1 MPVEPR
7 PVDLEHLERIG
18 GELAVDPAP
27 PLDLGEVTD
36 PPQQPVRHPRRAPG
50 AAGDLLA
57 AVGIDLDVEDP
68 AERSTISRRSAAS

>member
-36 PPQQPVRHPRRAPG
+36 PAQQTVRCPLIFIG
-50 AAGDLLA
+50 A
-57 AVGIDLDVEDP
+57 V
-68 AERSTISRRSAAS
+68 SISETNARTSGRPDASR